1 MEKPL
6 SHLLLRAK
14 SVEKILYKK
23 TDARGILLT
32 YYKKYTSW
40 GELGRSENAH
50 FIKSLV
56 YVDNSMFN
64 NLY

>member
-32 YYKKYTSW
+32 YYKKYTS
-40 GELGRSENAH
+40 
-50 FIKSLV
+50 
-56 YVDNSMFN
+56 
-64 NLY
+64 